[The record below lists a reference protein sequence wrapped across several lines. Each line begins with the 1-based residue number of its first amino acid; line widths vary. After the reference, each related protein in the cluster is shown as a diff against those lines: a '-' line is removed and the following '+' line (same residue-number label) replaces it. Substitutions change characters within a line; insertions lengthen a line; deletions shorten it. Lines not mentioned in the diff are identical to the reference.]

1 MRNLFVTSA
10 VLVAIGTVATGCNR
24 QEVSPP
30 AEPMAASAP
39 QPRAQPMSVTG
50 CLKAGEADN
59 TFVLTV
65 AAASGSS
72 EPATYQLVGKTD
84 ALREHV
90 GERVEISGTLES
102 EQEFASRTTAVE
114 QDRAKAT
121 SGTPTV
127 ETTTRVELRRL
138 DVSSFKP
145 ISDRCEP

>member
-1 MRNLFVTSA
+1 MS
-10 VLVAIGTVATGCNR
+10 I
-24 QEVSPP
+24 
-30 AEPMAASAP
+30 
-39 QPRAQPMSVTG
+39 RAQN
-50 CLKAGEADN
+50 LAGRPESC
-59 TFVLTV
+59 TRSRGG
-65 AAASGSS
+65 AASGSS

-90 GERVEISGTLES
+90 GERVEVSGTLES